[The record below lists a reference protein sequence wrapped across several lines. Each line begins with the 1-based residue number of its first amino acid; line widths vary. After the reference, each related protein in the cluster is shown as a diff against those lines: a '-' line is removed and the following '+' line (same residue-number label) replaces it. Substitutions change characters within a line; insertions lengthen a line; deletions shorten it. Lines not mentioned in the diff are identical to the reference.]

1 MITQVDRDLTDKV
14 IKLYKYNPLI
24 QSKVRMAQLSAYD
37 YAIWNFLF
45 KALQNHIRQKL
56 FFPFSSCEI
65 TLKLDELKAFL
76 YKDSVPPHWLREVRK
91 SLKRMNSIQ
100 IELEGFELPKIK
112 DKLHNDIFFNEDTPT
127 EKYDFLILN
136 LINDAAII
144 GKKEL
149 RCGFS
154 KYFVFFAWYKKN
166 YTHIDLKGYLLK
178 SKYSQRLYEYIEL
191 VKSVAKSRNETYYK
205 KFCIDKD
212 IFERIVGIN
221 SSSVAVIF
229 QKIRIDIVLR
239 ELKNFYPNIEIN
251 SPKRSNYI
259 GFSGIE

>member
-1 MITQVDRDLTDKV
+1 MIQNNEIIERV

-24 QSKVRMAQLSAYD
+24 QSKFVKIAQLSSYD

-45 KALQNHIRQKL
+45 KALQNDIRQKL
-56 FFPFSSCEI
+56 FVSFSSCEI
-65 TLKLDELKAFL
+65 KVNLNDLKTFL
-76 YKDSVPPHWLREVRK
+76 YKDSVPKNWLGEVRK
-91 SLKRMNSIQ
+91 SLKRMNNIQ
-100 IELEGFELPKIK
+100 IELENFELPKI
-112 DKLHNDIFFNEDTPT
+112 DDNLDDYIFFDKNTT
-127 EKYDFLILN
+127 IEKYDFLLLN
-136 LINDAAII
+136 LINDSAIV

-178 SKYSQRLYEYIEL
+178 SKYSQRLYEYVEL
-191 VKSVAKSRNETYYK
+191 VKSVSKSRNDTYYK
-205 KFCIDKD
+205 NFCIEKSV
-212 IFERIVGIN
+212 FERIIGIN

-229 QKIRIDIVLR
+229 QKIRIETILR
-239 ELKNFYPNIEIN
+239 ELRNFYPQLDIS

-259 GFSGIE
+259 EFSGIE